1 MKAAGDTAGGFFFG
15 GCGGKNSAKE
25 TAMKQTYDVNV
36 KEFKPLTSPAVIKE
50 ELPVTDEV
58 AQVIINGR
66 KDVEN
71 ILQGKDK
78 RLLVIAGPCSIHDSD
93 AALEYAEKMTRLRDE
108 VKDKINLI
116 MRVYFEKPRT
126 TVGWK
131 GMINDPGLDASYN
144 VDQGLRNARSLL
156 IQINSMGLP
165 TATEILD
172 PITPQYIAGL
182 LTWVAIGAR
191 TTESQT
197 HREMAS
203 GLSMPVGFK
212 NTTDGSLT
220 AAINAMQA
228 AGAPQH
234 FLGIDPNGFSSVVS
248 TTGNPYG
255 HLVLRGGNTP
265 NYDPVSVGKAQK
277 KLREKEI
284 LDAVMIDC
292 SHDNSGQKFKGQS
305 FVFKSAL
312 DQRLDNN
319 DRIVG
324 LMLESNLFEGN
335 QKCTGC
341 AEDLKYGVSI
351 TDECISWEDTIGLI
365 RCAHGKL

>member
-1 MKAAGDTAGGFFFG
+1 MKP
-15 GCGGKNSAKE
+15 
-25 TAMKQTYDVNV
+25 TYDVNV
-36 KEFKPLTSPAVIKE
+36 EEFKPLTSPAVIKK
-50 ELPVTDEV
+50 ELPANETAAATVLK
-58 AQVIINGR
+58 GR

-71 ILQGKDK
+71 ILNGEDK
-78 RLLVIAGPCSIHDSD
+78 RLLVIVGPCSIHDVN
-93 AALEYAEKMTRLRDE
+93 AAMEYARQLKSLREE
-108 VKDKINLI
+108 VKDKIELV

-131 GMINDPGLDASYN
+131 GLINDPFLDASYN
-144 VDQGLRNARSLL
+144 VDQGLRRARSLL
-156 IQINSMGLP
+156 IDINAMGIP

-212 NTTDGSLT
+212 NGTDGSLT

-234 FLGIDPNGFSSVVS
+234 FLGIDPDGKSAVVS
-248 TTGNPYG
+248 TKGNPYG
-255 HLVLRGGNTP
+255 HVVLRGGPTP
-265 NYDPVSVGKAQK
+265 NYDPVSVGKAQD
-277 KLREKEI
+277 KLKEKD
-284 LDAVMIDC
+284 LMDSVMIDC

-305 FVFKSAL
+305 FVFKSAV
-312 DQRLDNN
+312 DQRLDGN
-319 DRIVG
+319 DKIIG

-335 QKCTGC
+335 QKCKCNGDAC
-341 AEDLKYGVSI
+341 DLRYGVSI
-351 TDECISWEDTIGLI
+351 TDECISWDTTVSLI
-365 RCAHGKL
+365 RCAYDRL

>member
-1 MKAAGDTAGGFFFG
+1 LHRAE
-15 GCGGKNSAKE
+15 NIPAKE

-36 KEFKPLTSPAVIKE
+36 KEFKPLTSPAKIKE
-50 ELPVTDEV
+50 ELPVTDEI
-58 AQVIINGR
+58 ARTVIDGR
-66 KDVEN
+66 KDVVN
-71 ILQGKDK
+71 ILQGEDK
-78 RLLVIAGPCSIHDSD
+78 RLLVVAGPCSIHDSE
-93 AALEYAEKMTRLRDE
+93 AALEYAEKMAALREE

-131 GMINDPGLDASYN
+131 GMINDPDLDASYN
-144 VDQGLRNARSLL
+144 VDQGLRNARDLL
-156 IQINSMGLP
+156 IKINGMGLP

-212 NTTDGSLT
+212 NSTDGSLT

-234 FLGIDPNGFSSVVS
+234 FLGIDSNGFSSVVS
-248 TTGNPYG
+248 TTGNPHG
-255 HLVLRGGNTP
+255 HLVLRGGTTP
-265 NYDPVSVGKAQK
+265 NYDPVSVGKAQA
-277 KLREKEI
+277 KLKEKGL
-284 LDAVMIDC
+284 LDTVVIDC

-305 FVFKSAL
+305 FVFKSAIDQKL
-312 DQRLDNN
+312 DGNEN
-319 DRIVG
+319 ITG

-335 QKCTGC
+335 QKCSNGGNN
-341 AEDLKYGVSI
+341 LKYGVSI
-351 TDECISWEDTIGLI
+351 TDECISWEDTLSLI
-365 RCAHGKL
+365 RWAYNKL

>member
-1 MKAAGDTAGGFFFG
+1 
-15 GCGGKNSAKE
+15 
-25 TAMKQTYDVNV
+25 MKQTYDVNV
-36 KEFKPLTSPAVIKE
+36 KEFKPLTSPALIKE
-50 ELPVTDEV
+50 ELPVTEKV
-58 AQVIINGR
+58 AHTVIEGR

-93 AALEYAEKMTRLRDE
+93 AALEYAEKMTTLREE

-131 GMINDPGLDASYN
+131 GMINDPGIDASYN
-144 VDQGLRNARSLL
+144 VDQGLKNARSLL
-156 IQINSMGLP
+156 IKVNGMGLP

-182 LTWVAIGAR
+182 LTWVAVGAR

-212 NTTDGSLT
+212 NSTDGSLS
-220 AAINAMQA
+220 AAINAIQA
-228 AGAPQH
+228 AGSPQH
-234 FLGIDPNGFSSVVS
+234 FLGIDPDGHSSVVS
-248 TTGNPYG
+248 TKGNPYG
-255 HLVLRGGNTP
+255 HLVLRGGTTP
-265 NYDPVSVGKAQK
+265 NYDPVSVGKALTR
-277 KLREKEI
+277 LREKA
-284 LDAVMIDC
+284 LLNAVIIDC
-292 SHDNSGQKFKGQS
+292 SHDNSGQKFKGQP
-305 FVFKSAL
+305 FVFKSAV
-312 DQRLDNN
+312 DQRLDGN
-319 DRIVG
+319 DGIVG

-335 QKCTGC
+335 QKCSNGP
-341 AEDLKYGVSI
+341 DNLKYGVSI
-351 TDECISWEDTIGLI
+351 TDECISWENTISLI
-365 RCAHGKL
+365 RCAYGKL

>member
-1 MKAAGDTAGGFFFG
+1 LFLHRAE
-15 GCGGKNSAKE
+15 NIPAKE

-36 KEFKPLTSPAVIKE
+36 KEFKPLTSPAKIKE
-50 ELPVTDEV
+50 ELPVTDEIARTV
-58 AQVIINGR
+58 VDGR
-66 KDVEN
+66 KDVVN
-71 ILQGKDK
+71 ILQGEDK
-78 RLLVIAGPCSIHDSD
+78 RLLVVAGPCSIHDSE
-93 AALEYAEKMTRLRDE
+93 AALEYAEKMAALREE

-144 VDQGLRNARSLL
+144 VDQGLRNARDLL
-156 IQINSMGLP
+156 IKINGMGLP

-212 NTTDGSLT
+212 NSTDGSLT

-265 NYDPVSVGKAQK
+265 NYDPVSVGKAQAR
-277 KLREKEI
+277 LRAQELLE
-284 LDAVMIDC
+284 AVIIDC

-312 DQRLDNN
+312 DQRLDGNN
-319 DRIVG
+319 RIAG

-335 QKCTGC
+335 QKCSGDGC
-341 AEDLKYGVSI
+341 DLKYGVSI
-351 TDECISWEDTIGLI
+351 TDECISWENTISLI
-365 RCAHGKL
+365 RCAYDKL

>member
-1 MKAAGDTAGGFFFG
+1 LFLAGVVDDT
-15 GCGGKNSAKE
+15 AKE

-36 KEFKPLTSPAVIKE
+36 KEFKPLTSPAAIKE
-50 ELPVTDEV
+50 ELPITEAV
-58 AQVIINGR
+58 AQTVIDGR

-71 ILQGKDK
+71 ILRGKDK
-78 RLLVIAGPCSIHDSD
+78 RLLVIAGPCSIHDTD
-93 AALEYAEKMTRLRDE
+93 AALEYAEKMTALRQE

-131 GMINDPGLDASYN
+131 GMINDPDLDASYN
-144 VDQGLRNARSLL
+144 VDKGLRNARSLL
-156 IQINSMGLP
+156 IKINEMGLP

-182 LTWVAIGAR
+182 LTWVAVGAR

-212 NTTDGSLT
+212 NSTDGSLA

-228 AGAPQH
+228 AGSPQH
-234 FLGIDPNGFSSVVS
+234 FLGIDANGYASEVS

-255 HLVLRGGNTP
+255 HLVLRGGTTP
-265 NYDPVSVGKAQK
+265 NYDPVSVGKAQAS
-277 KLREKEI
+277 LREKKLLET
-284 LDAVMIDC
+284 VVIDC

-305 FVFKSAL
+305 FVFKSAV
-312 DQRLDNN
+312 DQRLDGN
-319 DRIVG
+319 DGIVG

-335 QKCTGC
+335 QRCINGPDSL
-341 AEDLKYGVSI
+341 EYGVSI
-351 TDECISWEDTIGLI
+351 TDECISWEDTVPLI
-365 RCAHGKL
+365 RCAHSKL